1 MSNYYYLVTG
11 LPDLTL
17 DDSKLTYSTADFKT
31 EFYPRLSAKD
41 KKLFDLF
48 YLQYDNVNVLK
59 LLKDKEAAIDTRG
72 LYSAEELLDLL
83 AQLKEKNEVS
93 KSLYPAYLITFIS
106 GYYNNSGEEDFS
118 LAENRLAGLYY
129 EYAMRCDNRFV
140 AQWYEFNLTVNNI
153 LVALT
158 ARKYKLEIASVI
170 VGDTEVCQALRTSNA
185 RDFGLSGEVDYMDQL
200 MKISE
205 TEELLER
212 EKKIDQ
218 MRWTW
223 MENATFF
230 NYFSVERLFVFL
242 VQLEMIERWILL
254 DKEKGRKSTIQ
265 KHYCIIERRGSDS
278 GRIQIKYKY
287 KIL

>member
-170 VGDTEVCQALRTSNA
+170 VGDTEVCQALRTSNT

-254 DKEKGRKSTIQ
+254 DKEKGNQQFRS
-265 KHYCIIERRGSDS
+265 IIASLKDGV
-278 GRIQIKYKY
+278 QIPAEFR
-287 KIL
+287 

>member
-1 MSNYYYLVTG
+1 MR
-11 LPDLTL
+11 
-17 DDSKLTYSTADFKT
+17 ADFKT

-254 DKEKGRKSTIQ
+254 DKEKGNQQFRS
-265 KHYCIIERRGSDS
+265 IIASLKDGV
-278 GRIQIKYKY
+278 QIPAEFR
-287 KIL
+287 

>member
-106 GYYNNSGEEDFS
+106 DYYNNSGEEDFS

-254 DKEKGRKSTIQ
+254 DKEKGNQQFRS
-265 KHYCIIERRGSDS
+265 IIASLKDGA
-278 GRIQIKYKY
+278 QIPAEFR
-287 KIL
+287 

>member
-185 RDFGLSGEVDYMDQL
+185 RDFGLSGEGDYMDQL

-254 DKEKGRKSTIQ
+254 DKEKGNQQFRS
-265 KHYCIIERRGSDS
+265 IIASLKDGV
-278 GRIQIKYKY
+278 QIPAEFR
-287 KIL
+287 

>member
-106 GYYNNSGEEDFS
+106 DYYNNSGEEDFS

-254 DKEKGRKSTIQ
+254 DKEKGNQQFRS
-265 KHYCIIERRGSDS
+265 IIASLKDGV
-278 GRIQIKYKY
+278 QIPAEFR
-287 KIL
+287 

>member
-48 YLQYDNVNVLK
+48 YLQYDNVNILK

-106 GYYNNSGEEDFS
+106 DYYNNSGEEDFS

-254 DKEKGRKSTIQ
+254 DKEKGNQQFRS
-265 KHYCIIERRGSDS
+265 IIASLKDGA
-278 GRIQIKYKY
+278 QIPAEFR
-287 KIL
+287 

>member
-106 GYYNNSGEEDFS
+106 DYYNNSGEEDFS

-218 MRWTW
+218 MRWTS

-254 DKEKGRKSTIQ
+254 DKEKGNQQFRS
-265 KHYCIIERRGSDS
+265 IIASLKDGV
-278 GRIQIKYKY
+278 QIPAEFR
-287 KIL
+287 

>member
-48 YLQYDNVNVLK
+48 YLQYDNVNILK

-106 GYYNNSGEEDFS
+106 DYYNNSGEEDFS

-170 VGDTEVCQALRTSNA
+170 VGDTEVCQALRTSSA

-254 DKEKGRKSTIQ
+254 DKEKGNQQFRS
-265 KHYCIIERRGSDS
+265 IIASLKDGV
-278 GRIQIKYKY
+278 QIPAEFR
-287 KIL
+287 

>member
-93 KSLYPAYLITFIS
+93 KLLYPAYLITFIS

-254 DKEKGRKSTIQ
+254 DKEKGNQQFRS
-265 KHYCIIERRGSDS
+265 IIASLKDGV
-278 GRIQIKYKY
+278 QIPAEFR
-287 KIL
+287 

>member
-254 DKEKGRKSTIQ
+254 DKEKGNRPYI
-265 KHYCIIERRGSDS
+265 
-278 GRIQIKYKY
+278 
-287 KIL
+287 

>member
-93 KSLYPAYLITFIS
+93 KSLYPAYLIIFIS
-106 GYYNNSGEEDFS
+106 DYYNNSGEEDFS

-254 DKEKGRKSTIQ
+254 DKEKGNQQFRS
-265 KHYCIIERRGSDS
+265 IIASLKDGV
-278 GRIQIKYKY
+278 QIPAEFR
-287 KIL
+287 

>member
-17 DDSKLTYSTADFKT
+17 DDSKLIYSTADFKT

-48 YLQYDNVNVLK
+48 YLQYDNVNILK

-106 GYYNNSGEEDFS
+106 DYYNNSGEEDFS

-254 DKEKGRKSTIQ
+254 DKEKGNQQFRS
-265 KHYCIIERRGSDS
+265 IIASLKDGV
-278 GRIQIKYKY
+278 QIPAEFR
-287 KIL
+287 

>member
-17 DDSKLTYSTADFKT
+17 DDSKLTYSAADFKT

-106 GYYNNSGEEDFS
+106 DYYNNSGEEDFS

-254 DKEKGRKSTIQ
+254 DKEKGNQQFRS
-265 KHYCIIERRGSDS
+265 IIASLKDGV
-278 GRIQIKYKY
+278 QIPAEFR
-287 KIL
+287 

>member
-48 YLQYDNVNVLK
+48 YLQYDNVNILK

-106 GYYNNSGEEDFS
+106 DYYNNSGEEDFS

-223 MENATFF
+223 MENVTFF

-254 DKEKGRKSTIQ
+254 DKEKGNQQFRS
-265 KHYCIIERRGSDS
+265 IIASLKDGA
-278 GRIQIKYKY
+278 QIPAEFR
-287 KIL
+287 